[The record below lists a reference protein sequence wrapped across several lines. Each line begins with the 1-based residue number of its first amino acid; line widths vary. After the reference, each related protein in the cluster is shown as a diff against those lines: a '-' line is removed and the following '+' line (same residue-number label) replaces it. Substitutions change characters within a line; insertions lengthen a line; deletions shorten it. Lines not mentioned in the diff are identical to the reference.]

1 MRFFP
6 QGEQRDGSAGDTTQ
20 LPTDLPLSPEAAFHN
35 VIDRELTRASRSGR
49 PFLLMLFDIS
59 RCPSPEMAR
68 KVASV
73 LSSSTREID
82 AKGWYAEGATLG
94 ILCTEFG
101 SMNNIHAAGEAIVS
115 RLYNRLSDF
124 FEDNIPR
131 IVPYTMAAGLAGREG
146 LPQPWT
152 HDGRRKHSAT

>member
-1 MRFFP
+1 
-6 QGEQRDGSAGDTTQ
+6 
-20 LPTDLPLSPEAAFHN
+20 
-35 VIDRELTRASRSGR
+35 
-49 PFLLMLFDIS
+49 MLFDIS
-59 RCPSPEMAR
+59 GCPSPEMTL

-73 LSSSTREID
+73 LSSSIREID

-115 RLYNRLSDF
+115 RLYNRLSGF
-124 FEDNIPR
+124 FEGKTPR
-131 IVPYTMAAGLAGREG
+131 IVSYTMSAGLAGREG

-152 HDGRRKHSAT
+152 HDRRRKHSAT

>member
-6 QGEQRDGSAGDTTQ
+6 QGEQRDGGAADMTR
-20 LPTDLPLSPEAAFHN
+20 LPTDLPLYPEAAFHN
-35 VIDRELTRASRSGR
+35 VIDRELTRTSRSGR
-49 PFLLMLFDIS
+49 SFLLMLVDIS
-59 RCPSPEMAR
+59 GCPSPEMAR

-101 SMNNIHAAGEAIVS
+101 SMNNIHAAGEVIVS
-115 RLYNRLSDF
+115 RLYGRLSDF
-124 FEDNIPR
+124 FEDDTPQ
-131 IVPYTMAAGLAGREG
+131 IVPYTMAAGLTGRED
-146 LPQPWT
+146 LPQPWM